1 MTPERAVRIGA
12 AFARS
17 SGRLPLEIAVSTDGS
32 QQGVMLKHAVIAG
45 LVSQGADA
53 ADMGFCGYSAFEHGI
68 RAFGYRGGMYIRM
81 GDDAHSGEIVLCDG
95 TGTELTGS
103 GFRAFQQELKAG
115 AVRPITTE
123 RLGIVQRV
131 SGAAKSY
138 DAHLNRL
145 AQSVRS
151 GPNGVTVLIGGN
163 PETYDAVARV
173 LLPCGYSVRYYTGLD
188 SDKLF
193 ETAKEENTDL
203 AFMADGMEGVMC
215 AIAYGKHITR
225 HELNA
230 VLAMAAVKD
239 GRANKLVLPADIPGE
254 YVKQIADEGAEIS
267 VCPAKRSRWARAAI
281 EAGAYLPELF
291 EPEAKI
297 IRAAE
302 LYLAG
307 KLKEYLDGLPKVTIN
322 EKKVSCSWRDMG
334 RVLRSFTEGERN
346 EQIQLVD
353 GVKVNVD
360 KGWVLVRPDSGFTAY
375 RVIAGSFDAE
385 YSKELTDVYAG
396 KLRAI
401 AEDKEG

>member
-1 MTPERAVRIGA
+1 MSRIRGYCDRTMTPERAVRIGA
-12 AFARS
+12 VFARS

-193 ETAKEENTDL
+193 ETAREENTDL

-267 VCPAKRSRWARAAI
+267 VCPAKRSRW
-281 EAGAYLPELF
+281 
-291 EPEAKI
+291 
-297 IRAAE
+297 
-302 LYLAG
+302 
-307 KLKEYLDGLPKVTIN
+307 
-322 EKKVSCSWRDMG
+322 G
-334 RVLRSFTEGERN
+334 RGQR
-346 EQIQLVD
+346 
-353 GVKVNVD
+353 
-360 KGWVLVRPDSGFTAY
+360 
-375 RVIAGSFDAE
+375 
-385 YSKELTDVYAG
+385 
-396 KLRAI
+396 
-401 AEDKEG
+401 